1 MDGAPDAP
9 LGLGRPGVTLSQR
22 GPPTVNLCMHV
33 FHPPYVRPR
42 LSLSL
47 TLIYHLSV
55 TQTS

>member
-1 MDGAPDAP
+1 MVSRAP
-9 LGLGRPGVTLSQR
+9 LQDWGDLERPCLKEDT
-22 GPPTVNLCMHV
+22 PTVSPLRVHV
-33 FHPPYVRPR
+33 FHPPYVCSR